1 MMYVTVRYYKP
12 QMKGYAGMAYTY
24 RTSLPLKAG
33 DKVIAPTKG
42 GDNSAIVLETDVPES
57 SIAPYLLPLLR
68 EITQYDTEEAQE

>member
-12 QMKGYAGMAYTY
+12 QLSGYAGMAYTY

-42 GDNSAIVLETDVPES
+42 GDNRAIVLETDVPEN
-57 SIAPYLLPLLR
+57 SIAPYLLLILR
-68 EITQYDTEEAQE
+68 EITQYDTEEEKA

>member
-12 QMKGYAGMAYTY
+12 QLSGYAGMPYTY

-42 GDNSAIVLETDVPES
+42 GDNRAIVLEVNVPEGR
-57 SIAPYLLPLLR
+57 IDERVLPLLR
-68 EITQYDTEEAQE
+68 EITQYDTEEAQA

>member
-12 QMKGYAGMAYTY
+12 QLSGYAGMAYTY

-42 GDNSAIVLETDVPES
+42 GDNRAIVLETDVPEK
-57 SIAPYLLPLLR
+57 SIAPYLLPILR
-68 EITQYDTEEAQE
+68 EITQYDTEEKKA

>member
-12 QMKGYAGMAYTY
+12 QLSSYAGMAYTY

-42 GDNSAIVLETDVPES
+42 GDNRAIVLETDVPEN
-57 SIAPYLLPLLR
+57 SIAPHILPLLR
-68 EITQYDTEEAQE
+68 EITQYDTEEGKA

>member
-1 MMYVTVRYYKP
+1 MMYATVRYYKP
-12 QMKGYAGMAYTY
+12 QLKGYAGMAYTY

-42 GDNSAIVLETDVPES
+42 GDNRAIVLETDVPES

>member
-12 QMKGYAGMAYTY
+12 QLSGYAGMAYTY

-42 GDNSAIVLETDVPES
+42 GDNRAIVLETDVPES

-68 EITQYDTEEAQE
+68 EITQYDTEEEQE

>member
-1 MMYVTVRYYKP
+1 MHVTVRYYKP
-12 QMKGYAGMAYTY
+12 QLSGYAGMPYTY

-42 GDNSAIVLETDVPES
+42 GDNRAIVLDADIPES

-68 EITQYDTEEAQE
+68 EITQYDTEEAQA

>member
-12 QMKGYAGMAYTY
+12 QLKGYAGMAYTY

-42 GDNSAIVLETDVPES
+42 GDNRAIVLETDVPES

>member
-42 GDNSAIVLETDVPES
+42 GDNRAIVLETDVPES

>member
-12 QMKGYAGMAYTY
+12 QLSGYAGMAYTY

-42 GDNSAIVLETDVPES
+42 GDNRAIVLDADVPEN
-57 SIAPYLLPLLR
+57 SIAPHILPLLR
-68 EITQYDTEEAQE
+68 EITQYDTEEEKV

>member
-12 QMKGYAGMAYTY
+12 QLSGYAGMAYTY

-42 GDNSAIVLETDVPES
+42 GDNRAIVLETDVPEN
-57 SIAPYLLPLLR
+57 SIAPHILPLLR
-68 EITQYDTEEAQE
+68 EITQYDAEEGKA